1 MVEKMINKVTVVA
14 KRTNFRFVALIMIL
28 AIMTLSTGDRAAI
41 SIAGIGMQKQL
52 HITKTGMGVL
62 MSAFSWAYVFGQIP
76 AGWLGD
82 RIGSKRLMFIGVTLW
97 SLTTLI
103 MGFSGFVYFSFAIL
117 IVLRVLLG
125 IFETPVGPGSGRI
138 IAAWF
143 PSSERGVA
151 GSIFNSGQYL
161 SLVVFTP
168 IMGWIAYAYG
178 WPWVYIVMGVIGL
191 VVALIWHNVFYVPSK
206 HPKVNQAELDYI
218 SEGGGLI
225 NLDSN
230 MKTSTK
236 EKLDFKDIKK
246 LFKSRMLVGI
256 FISQYCINAI
266 TYFYLT
272 WFPTY
277 LVTQRG
283 FSILK
288 AGLVASLP
296 AICGCIGGVSSG
308 FISDFIL
315 KRTNNLTIARK
326 IPITI
331 GLLLSSSI
339 VLCNY
344 VSTNTLVII
353 LMSLAFF
360 GKGFGSL
367 GWTVISDTA
376 PKKILGI
383 TGGVFNGLG
392 NLAGIVTPIVI
403 GIILDRTG
411 SFNGALLFIGAHAII
426 AVLSYWIIVGK
437 IQRLE
442 IA

>member
-1 MVEKMINKVTVVA
+1 MLENAINKVTGSM
-14 KRTNFRFVALIMIL
+14 KPTKYRFVALFMIL
-28 AIMTLSTGDRAAI
+28 AVMTLSTGDRAAI
-41 SIAGIGMQKQL
+41 SIAGIGMQTQL
-52 HITKTGMGVL
+52 HISKTGMGVL
-62 MSAFSWAYVFGQIP
+62 MSAFSWAYVFGQLP

-82 RIGSKRLMFIGVTLW
+82 KIGSKKCMLIGIVFW
-97 SLTTLI
+97 SLATLV
-103 MGFSGFVYFSFAIL
+103 MGFSGWIYISFTIL
-117 IVLRVLLG
+117 IILRVLLG
-125 IFETPVGPGSGRI
+125 VFETPVGPGSGRI
-138 IAAWF
+138 IASWF

-161 SLVVFTP
+161 SLVIFTP
-168 IMGWIAYAYG
+168 FMGWLAFAHG
-178 WPWVYIVMGVIGL
+178 WPWVYIAMGVIGL
-191 VVALIWHNVFYVPSK
+191 VMAFAWQKFFYVPK
-206 HPKVNQAELDYI
+206 RHPKVNKAELDYI
-218 SEGGGLI
+218 SQGGGLI
-225 NLDSN
+225 DLDSN
-230 MKTSTK
+230 LKTSTK
-236 EKLDFKDIKK
+236 EKFSFKDIGK

-288 AGLVASLP
+288 AGIVASLP
-296 AICGCIGGVSSG
+296 AICGCIGGISSG

-315 KRTNNLTIARK
+315 KRTKNLSIARK

-339 VLCNY
+339 ILCNY
-344 VSTNTLVII
+344 VSTNTIVIF

-367 GWTVISDTA
+367 GWTVIADTA

-392 NLAGIVTPIVI
+392 NLAGIVTPVI
-403 GIILDRTG
+403 IGMILDKTG
-411 SFNGALLFIGAHAII
+411 SFNGALIYVGAHAIV
-426 AVLSYWIIVGK
+426 AVLSYWVIVGK
-437 IQRLE
+437 IERLE

>member
-1 MVEKMINKVTVVA
+1 MGEKVLNKITQVVT
-14 KRTNFRFVALIMIL
+14 KKTNFRFVALFMIL
-28 AIMTLSTGDRAAI
+28 AVMTLSTADRAAI
-41 SIAGIGMQKQL
+41 SIAGIGMRASL
-52 HITKTGMGVL
+52 HISKTGMGVL

-82 RIGSKRLMFIGVTLW
+82 KIGSKRSMLYGIILW
-97 SLTTLI
+97 SIATLV
-103 MGFSGFVYFSFAIL
+103 MGFSGFVYFSFMIL
-117 IVLRVLLG
+117 VVLRVLLG

-151 GSIFNSGQYL
+151 GAIFNSGQYL

-168 IMGWIAYAYG
+168 FMGWIAYAHG
-178 WPWVYIVMGVIGL
+178 WPWIYIAMGVIGL
-191 VVALIWHNVFYVPSK
+191 FCALLWQKFFYVPRN
-206 HPKVNQAELDYI
+206 HPNVNAAEIEYI
-218 SEGGGLI
+218 SAGGGLVE
-225 NLDSN
+225 LDS
-230 MKTSTK
+230 KASIATK
-236 EKLDFKDIKK
+236 EKFNFGDIKK

-288 AGLVASLP
+288 AGMVAALP

-344 VSTNTLVII
+344 VSTCYYLDESSI
-353 LMSLAFF
+353 L
-360 GKGFGSL
+360 
-367 GWTVISDTA
+367 W
-376 PKKILGI
+376 
-383 TGGVFNGLG
+383 
-392 NLAGIVTPIVI
+392 
-403 GIILDRTG
+403 
-411 SFNGALLFIGAHAII
+411 
-426 AVLSYWIIVGK
+426 
-437 IQRLE
+437 
-442 IA
+442 

>member
-1 MVEKMINKVTVVA
+1 MGEKIVDKVTVLA

-52 HITKTGMGVL
+52 HISKTGMGVL

-82 RIGSKRLMFIGVTLW
+82 RIGSKRLMLIGVTLW

-117 IVLRVLLG
+117 IILRVLLG

-168 IMGWIAYAYG
+168 IMGWIAYAHG
-178 WPWVYIVMGVIGL
+178 WPWVYIVMGIIGL
-191 VVALIWHNVFYVPSK
+191 VVALIWHKVFYVPSK
-206 HPKVNQAELDYI
+206 HPKINQAELDYI

-230 MKTSTK
+230 IKTSTK
-236 EKLDFKDIKK
+236 EKLDLKDIKK

-315 KRTNNLTIARK
+315 RRTNNLTIARK
-326 IPITI
+326 VPITI

-339 VLCNY
+339 ILCNY
-344 VSTNTLVII
+344 VSTNMIVII

-392 NLAGIVTPIVI
+392 NLAGIVTPVVI

-437 IQRLE
+437 IERLE